1 MKYTLKRST
10 SFILDYESK
19 FNIKKIELEGEAL
32 VDFLY
37 KVLVDVM
44 SESLDPDLAGKTPEI
59 YLKRLQEGA
68 LGDFT
73 KRYIIAAG
81 DNEKTI
87 GILIGLPDST
97 EKGGFHIF
105 SLGTS
110 PCYRGKGICT
120 ALISRCIEELRND
133 GYTNIILDVHLDN
146 TPAFQLYKKLGFNR
160 F

>member
-19 FNIKKIELEGEAL
+19 FNIKKVILEGEAL
-32 VDFLY
+32 VEFLY

-44 SESLDPDLAGKTPEI
+44 SESLDPDLAGRTPEI

-73 KRYIIAAG
+73 KRYIIAAEN
-81 DNEKTI
+81 DEKTI
-87 GILIGLPDST
+87 GILIGLPDSR
-97 EKGGFHIF
+97 EEGGFHIF

-110 PCYRGKGICT
+110 PSYRDKGICT
-120 ALISRCIEELRND
+120 SLISRCIEELRSS
-133 GYTNIILDVHLDN
+133 GYTSLILDVHEDN
-146 TPAFQLYKKLGFNR
+146 TPAFHLYKKLGFS
-160 F
+160 